1 MHLLKD
7 CTLSTS
13 FYASLLYSFGTL
25 LLYSN
30 IHTWS
35 ILYFS
40 FLCLSVNKSTY
51 TLNIEWKKQGL
62 MLSGHGNLI
71 LHTDVS
77 LPKSFSRLATCP
89 GCTPSV
95 PVTAKICSCSSCSSE
110 WDHQQSLFT
119 NNRVFVVA
127 IGAGNLCES
136 ETNTWSTLIEVTN
149 C

>member
-1 MHLLKD
+1 MPPCFILLVH
-7 CTLSTS
+7 CFFTATSIHEAFSTS
-13 FYASLLYSFGTL
+13 VFCVSQLTNQLTL
-25 LLYSN
+25 CK
-30 IHTWS
+30 HR
-35 ILYFS
+35 
-40 FLCLSVNKSTY
+40 VK
-51 TLNIEWKKQGL
+51 KKQGL

-71 LHTDVS
+71 LHTDAS

-119 NNRVFVVA
+119 NNRVFVAA

-136 ETNTWSTLIEVTN
+136 ETHMKHLDWSNKLLSLLGRNTWRWN
-149 C
+149 